1 MNLSESIERYY
12 NSLRPKYIT
21 WDFYEKYIDLEPP
34 FGQLGLPVFLRT
46 YSRHIASEKRR
57 EKFCETVLRNVEF
70 SIGLDTKTSFAEL
83 QKEAEE
89 LFDFMFNLRT
99 FPSGRSLWTA
109 GSLQTKTDPSSTWNC
124 TFRTVDSISAYG
136 EIFYWLLIGAGC
148 GFSVEKEYTSQLPS
162 FFNHNKTIKHI
173 NQDRWTQGYD
183 DTELSIYVSPG
194 ISSINRL
201 TKTDLYLD
209 DIEYL
214 KALDLPYLKSE
225 FTIIVGDSK
234 EGWVNA
240 LRTYLT
246 LLTQPECFDITFDYK
261 YVRPP
266 GVPLKTFGGVATG
279 CKNFVRMIDQI
290 NFILQGIKGKV
301 DTNQAMDLVG
311 IVALCVV
318 SGNIRRSA
326 LIALGEP
333 TDDLFKNAKYDLW
346 VDPEKEPYR
355 PFRVMS
361 NNSMVV
367 DDKLTKEAL
376 YESFVKI
383 KNNGEPALY
392 IRGNARKFDPEIT
405 GTNPCFAA
413 GTMVMTRNGDYP
425 IEELVGKTVEVYDGE
440 QWVEIDNF
448 RVTGEN
454 QEVWKLTTEDRCT
467 YIATPYHTFIT
478 NNGERKQLKDL
489 VVGEELKVV
498 FGKLGVTISGIE
510 PCGVADK
517 VYCCTVHTNNCF
529 TLACGLLVGQC
540 VEASLRNRQSC
551 NLTTNNVV
559 AFVKNNENNE
569 PYLDEY
575 EWRKSLYLS
584 TRIGSRVTTLS
595 QWHPEWDKVQKSQR
609 LLGVSMTGLMDAADK
624 LNWSEEEMEDFFTR
638 SRLYVREVADQY
650 HEQLGIERSARIS
663 LLKPE
668 GSISQLPTVSSGVHR
683 GYAPHYI
690 RRVRFSSVDPLAKA
704 LLDVFGED
712 KVFPENGQGDC
723 ISTIVEKTNTK
734 TVVKDWY
741 WNFPLKSL
749 IPNYIYQKFA
759 LKKIEETVLE
769 TQYVKQDKPNL
780 YGVDQNGNSVDTWVF
795 SFPIAT
801 AAKIRA
807 IDESAISQ
815 LERYRL
821 AQTSYTADG
830 HNTSITV
837 TVAPDEWDDVVE
849 WVYENWDCVIGVSFL
864 PKYDPEVETYPQMPY
879 EPCSE
884 EVCNELKEITPTF
897 TENELIALISKYE
910 DSYDSYEILDDACAL
925 GSCPLR

>member
-1 MNLSESIERYY
+1 MNLPESIERYY

-21 WDFYEKYIDLEPP
+21 WDFYKKYIDLEPP

-46 YSRHIASEKRR
+46 YSRHIESEKRR
-57 EKFCETVLRNVEF
+57 EKWCETVLRNVEF
-70 SIGLDTKTSFAEL
+70 SIGLDTKTPFAEL

-124 TFRTVDSISAYG
+124 TFRVIDSISSYG

-148 GFSVEKEYTSQLPS
+148 GFSVEKEFTDNLPYIY
-162 FFNHNKTIKHI
+162 NCNKPVKHI
-173 NQDRWTQGYD
+173 NTVNDTWEKGEDHTNLVINGSVYKTLKDRKYLVGSDKVYN
-183 DTELSIYVSPG
+183 ELLNAELNEFPYF
-194 ISSINRL
+194 
-201 TKTDLYLD
+201 
-209 DIEYL
+209 IE
-214 KALDLPYLKSE
+214 
-225 FTIIVGDSK
+225 IIVGDSK
-234 EGWVNA
+234 EGWVTA
-240 LRTYLT
+240 LRLYLT
-246 LLTQPECFDITFDYK
+246 LLTYTDKIDITFNYR
-261 YVRPP
+261 YVRPA
-266 GVPLKTFGGVATG
+266 GTPLKRFGGVATG

-290 NFILQGIKGKV
+290 NFILQGTQGKL

-326 LIALGEP
+326 LISLGEP
-333 TDDLFKNAKYDLW
+333 TDGLFKNAKYDLW

-361 NNSMVV
+361 NNSIVV
-367 DDKLTKEAL
+367 DEKLTKKEL
-376 YESFVKI
+376 YEVFEKI
-383 KNNGEPALY
+383 KSNGEPGLW
-392 IRGNARKFDPEIT
+392 IRGNARKYDDQIV
-405 GTNPCFAA
+405 GTNPC
-413 GTMVMTRNGDYP
+413 
-425 IEELVGKTVEVYDGE
+425 VE
-440 QWVEIDNF
+440 
-448 RVTGEN
+448 TG
-454 QEVWKLTTEDRCT
+454 
-467 YIATPYHTFIT
+467 
-478 NNGERKQLKDL
+478 
-489 VVGEELKVV
+489 
-498 FGKLGVTISGIE
+498 
-510 PCGVADK
+510 
-517 VYCCTVHTNNCF
+517 
-529 TLACGLLVGQC
+529 
-540 VEASLRNRQSC
+540 LRDRQSC

-559 AFVKNNENNE
+559 AFVKYNEQNE

-609 LLGVSMTGLMDAADK
+609 LLGVSMTGIIDAANL

-638 SRLYVREVADQY
+638 SRLYVREVADAY

-712 KVFPENGQGDC
+712 KVFPENGQGD
-723 ISTIVEKTNTK
+723 
-734 TVVKDWY
+734 
-741 WNFPLKSL
+741 
-749 IPNYIYQKFA
+749 
-759 LKKIEETVLE
+759 
-769 TQYVKQDKPNL
+769 NL
-780 YGVDQNGNSVDTWVF
+780 YGDGVDTWVF
-795 SFPIAT
+795 SFPIET

-807 IDESAISQ
+807 IDEPAIAQ

-864 PKYDPEVETYPQMPY
+864 PKYDPEIETYPQMPY
-879 EPCSE
+879 EPCSV
-884 EVCNELKEITPTF
+884 EVCNDLKEITPTF

-910 DSYDSYEILDDACAL
+910 DKYSDYEILEDACAT
-925 GSCPLR
+925 GACPIR

>member
-12 NSLRPKYIT
+12 NSLSPKYIT
-21 WDFYEKYIDLEPP
+21 WEFYEKYIDIEPP

-46 YSRHIASEKRR
+46 YSRHIESEKRR

-70 SIGLDTKTSFAEL
+70 SVGLDTKTPFAEL
-83 QKEAEE
+83 QKEAQE

-124 TFRTVDSISAYG
+124 TFRVVDSISAYG

-162 FFNHNKTIKHI
+162 FFNHNKTVKHV
-173 NQDRWTQGYD
+173 NQDKWLQGYD
-183 DTELSIYVSPG
+183 DTELEYRT
-194 ISSINRL
+194 SSSTSKFNTFI
-201 TKTDLYLD
+201 KKDLFLD
-209 DIEYL
+209 DTEYT
-214 KALDLPYLKSE
+214 KVLDLPQNITD
-225 FTIIVGDSK
+225 FTINVGDSK

-240 LRTYLT
+240 VRIYLT
-246 LLTQPECFDITFDYK
+246 LLTYDEPLNITFDYK

-290 NFILQGIKGKV
+290 NFILQGTQGKI

-326 LIALGEP
+326 LISLGEP
-333 TDDLFKNAKYDLW
+333 TDELFKDAKYDLW
-346 VDPEKEPYR
+346 VDPEKEAYR

-361 NNSMVV
+361 NNSIVV
-367 DDKLTKEAL
+367 NEKLTKQEL
-376 YESFVKI
+376 YEVFEKI
-383 KNNGEPALY
+383 KSNGEPGLY
-392 IRGNARKFDPEIT
+392 IRGNARKYDPEIT

-425 IEELVGKTVEVYDGE
+425 IEELVGQTIEVYDGDD
-440 QWVEIDNF
+440 WVQIDNF
-448 RVTGEN
+448 RITGEN
-454 QEVWKLTTEDRCT
+454 QEVWNLVLERGSNV
-467 YIATPYHTFIT
+467 IATPYHTFILNT
-478 NNGERKQLKDL
+478 GERKELR
-489 VVGEELKVV
+489 ELKVGDILKES
-498 FGKLGVTISGIE
+498 FGAFGRKVTRIQSYGV
-510 PCGVADK
+510 VDK
-517 VYCCTVHTNNCF
+517 VYCCTVHTNNSF
-529 TLACGLLVGQC
+529 TLSNGLLVGQC

-551 NLTTNNVV
+551 NLTTNNVS
-559 AFVKNNENNE
+559 AFVKYNEYNE
-569 PYLDEY
+569 PYLDEH

-584 TRIGSRVTTLS
+584 VRIGSRVTTLP

-624 LNWSEEEMEDFFTR
+624 LNWSEEEMEDFFHR
-638 SRLYVREVADQY
+638 SRLYVREVADAY
-650 HEQLGIERSARIS
+650 HEQLGIERSARVS

-683 GYAPHYI
+683 AYAPNYI

-712 KVFPENGQGDC
+712 KVFPENGQGEYVP
-723 ISTIVEKTNTK
+723 TVVEKTNVK
-734 TVVKDWY
+734 MRPKDWY
-741 WNFPLKSL
+741 WNLPSSLQYL
-749 IPNYIYQKFA
+749 IPDWIYRKFA
-759 LKKIEETVLE
+759 LEKIEETHLNIE
-769 TQYVKQDKPNL
+769 YVKRDKPDL
-780 YGVDQNGNSVDTWVF
+780 YTDDVDTWVF
-795 SFPIAT
+795 SFPIET

-807 IDESAISQ
+807 IDEPAIAQ

-837 TVAPDEWDDVVE
+837 TVAPDEWNDVVE

-879 EPCSE
+879 EPCSK
-884 EVCNELKEITPTF
+884 EVCDELKEITPRF

-910 DSYDSYEILDDACAL
+910 DKYDSYDILDDACAL